1 MRHPAAVARKG
12 KTQSPYCVDEWGGG
26 YFLIGRDGHLRVRPF
41 LDDRSVDL
49 TEVVRRCAEM
59 DLVPPLLVRF
69 PQLLQTQLQQ
79 LYICFQRAMAEFGY
93 TGHYRA
99 VFPLKVNPRRPV
111 VESLIKAGR
120 PDAFGLEVGSKT
132 ELAIALSQKLP
143 PGSWI
148 CINGFKDAQV
158 VELATVAAGEDPTIV
173 LVVERLAEIPL
184 IVAAAR
190 KYKQA
195 PVLGLRCRLDN
206 RGSGRWEASGG
217 ETSKF
222 GLGSSGL
229 LCAIEKLREAGLLDR
244 LRVLHYHIGSQITS
258 VRRIKDAVKESARI
272 YARLRSRGIPLQYLN
287 VGGGLGIDYDG
298 SNTPSDSSV
307 NYSMQEFANNV
318 VYTIQEVCTEEEVPL
333 PDLVSESGRAIA
345 AHHAL
350 LITNCESRDS
360 DVPAS
365 FLPRDLEPGEAPPRA
380 RGGTP
385 ELDDEDEETPPQ
397 VAEIEA
403 IAREISIKNFR
414 EYYHD
419 ALMTR
424 GEVQTLF
431 DLGYLSLEQK
441 AVAEQHFYTVCRR
454 ALEFARRTHSIS
466 EELKALEKTFRQKY
480 VTNFSVFRSVP
491 DAWAIEQL
499 FPIVPIHRLNET
511 PTEKGILVDLTCDS
525 DGVIDAFVDV
535 RDVKEALELHAEAGG
550 GKPYLLAIC
559 LLGAYQEIMGAYHNL
574 FGNPPEVSVSLKGR
588 RLIVESPSAGESI
601 AAMAELAGYDAAR
614 LRQGFTRLLRAR
626 AKARGRRMALKRH
639 ERIWNQGAYL
649 EGNTDSFRSVE

>member
-1 MRHPAAVARKG
+1 MARKG
-12 KTQSPYCVDEWGGG
+12 KSQSPYGVDEWGSG
-26 YFLIGRDGHLRVRPF
+26 FFAIGRDGHLRVRPF
-41 LDDRSVDL
+41 LDDRAVDL

-79 LYICFQRAMAEFGY
+79 LYTCFERAMAEFGY
-93 TGHYRA
+93 DGRYRA

-111 VESLIKAGR
+111 VDSLIKAGR
-120 PDAFGLEVGSKT
+120 PGAFGLEAGSKS
-132 ELAIALSQKLP
+132 ELAIALAQKLP
-143 PGSWI
+143 PNSWI

-158 VELATVAAGEDPTIV
+158 VELATVASGEDPTVV
-173 LVVERLAEIPL
+173 LVVERLQEIPL
-184 IVAAAR
+184 VVAAAR
-190 KYKQA
+190 KHKQS
-195 PVLGLRCRLDN
+195 PLLGLRCRLDN

-229 LCAIEKLREAGLLDR
+229 LCAIDMLRDAGLLDR

-298 SNTPSDSSV
+298 SKTPSDSSV
-307 NYSMQEFANNV
+307 NYTMQEFANNV
-318 VYTIQEVCTEEEVPL
+318 VYTIQEVCAEEEVPL

-345 AHHAL
+345 APHAL

-365 FLPRDLEPGEAPPRA
+365 YLPQELHPDGAPRRPRA
-380 RGGTP
+380 TTP
-385 ELDDEDEETPPQ
+385 ELDDEDEERPPQ
-397 VAEIEA
+397 IAEMEA

-424 GEVQTLF
+424 GEMQTLF
-431 DLGYLSLEQK
+431 ELGYLSLEQK

-454 ALEFARRTHSIS
+454 ALEFARRTHFVSD
-466 EELKALEKTFRQKY
+466 ELKALEKTFRQKY

-535 RDVKEALELHAEAGG
+535 RDVKEALELHGDAGAG
-550 GKPYLLAIC
+550 RPYLLAIC

-574 FGNPPEVSVSLKGR
+574 FGSPAEVSVGLKGR
-588 RLIVESPSAGESI
+588 RLQVESLSAGETV
-601 AAMAELAGYDAAR
+601 AALAELAGYDAAR
-614 LRQGFTRLLRAR
+614 LRKGLTRLLRAR
-626 AKARGRRMALKRH
+626 ARARGRRMALKRH
-639 ERIWNQGAYL
+639 ERIWGQGPYL
-649 EGNTDSFRSVE
+649 EGDADSFRSLD